1 MGRCAACKY
10 LRRRCPS
17 DCIFSPYFP
26 SNDPQRF
33 AILHKIY
40 GASNVGKMLQ
50 GVQYPRLGVRI
61 NQSRYFL
68 TKSWFHQLPSR
79 YLRAEA
85 VDSMYSEA
93 QYRIEDP
100 VYGCV
105 GMISALHQ
113 QLHIAE
119 SELAK
124 TRAEIALF
132 SNNNT
137 QEKFNHKNLS
147 LEEQTNVG

>member
-50 GVQYPRLGVRI
+50 
-61 NQSRYFL
+61 
-68 TKSWFHQLPSR
+68 QLPSR